1 MVSVTGVSHAHTGQP
16 MRRPLLPSGCD
27 LAGAII
33 GKAITYSPVI
43 LLAAA
48 CVIALIGGGR

>member
-1 MVSVTGVSHAHTGQP
+1 MVSVTESSHAHTGQP
-16 MRRPLLPSGCD
+16 MRLPRLPSGLD

-33 GKAITYSPVI
+33 GKAISYLPVI

-48 CVIALIGGGR
+48 CGIALIGGGR